1 MHTIELFY
9 WTLNYYS
16 FTLTFSYFTSLILF
30 INLNGATLFGSRGL
44 GKAGLKSPVSVIDG
58 AD

>member
-1 MHTIELFY
+1 MGPLC
-9 WTLNYYS
+9 LGAD
-16 FTLTFSYFTSLILF
+16 YFVP
-30 INLNGATLFGSRGL
+30 